1 MRQQRRRGTARR
13 RGQDDVRAQFN
24 LGVMYTLREGVPR
37 DLVEAHAWFKVA
49 SESNGQMTLFGDRL
63 FEIAR
68 AAMQAIEGDMTASE
82 VDKATRRA
90 QELGFPIG

>member
-1 MRQQRRRGTARR
+1 M
-13 RGQDDVRAQFN
+13 
-24 LGVMYTLREGVPR
+24 PR

-49 SESNGQMTLFGDRL
+49 SESNGQKTLFGDSS

-68 AAMQAIEGDMTASE
+68 AAMQAIEGELTAAE

-90 QELGFPIG
+90 QELGFLSRRRQAARRLRLSHAGRRAGVAPEE